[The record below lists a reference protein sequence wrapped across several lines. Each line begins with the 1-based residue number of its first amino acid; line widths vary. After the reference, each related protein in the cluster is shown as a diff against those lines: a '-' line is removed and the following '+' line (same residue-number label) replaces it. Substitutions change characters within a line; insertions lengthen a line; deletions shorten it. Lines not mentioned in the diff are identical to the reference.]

1 MPTGPNG
8 QRRPAD
14 VIGAA
19 FMVARIAT
27 GEIRDTT
34 KARSNKTKSG
44 LAGAKARAL
53 KLSPQARTE
62 IAQKAAA
69 ARWE

>member
-1 MPTGPNG
+1 MPIGPNG

-19 FMVARIAT
+19 VMVARIAT
-27 GEIRDTT
+27 GEIKDTT

-44 LAGAKARAL
+44 LAGAKARAE
-53 KLSPQARTE
+53 KLTPEARTE
-62 IAQKAAA
+62 IAKKAAS